1 MAEKSTIARPYAQAV
16 FEQAAASRQL
26 SQWSENLALA
36 SMVAQDSGMQGVIG
50 NPRLSNTQLVDLF
63 LGVCGDKFDDTAK
76 NLVKLLVENGRLT
89 VLPEIAALYE
99 AYRAEAEKTV
109 QAEVISA
116 FPVTSAQQTNIRKAL
131 KKRLGREVELVCT
144 TDNSLVG
151 GAIIRA
157 GDMVIDGSVTGQLD
171 KLTHAL
177 TH

>member
-1 MAEKSTIARPYAQAV
+1 MAEKSTIARPYAQAI
-16 FEQAAASRQL
+16 FDQAAASKQFA
-26 SQWSENLALA
+26 QWSENLALA
-36 SMVAQDSGMQGVIG
+36 SLVAQDSGMQGVIG
-50 NPRLSNTQLVDLF
+50 NPRLSNAQLVELF
-63 LGVCGDKFDDTAK
+63 IGVCGDNFSDAAK
-76 NLVKLLVENGRLT
+76 NLIGLLAENGRLT
-89 VLPEIAALYE
+89 VLPEITAMYE

-116 FPVTSAQQTNIRKAL
+116 FPVTSAQQTSIKKAL
-131 KKRLGREVELVCT
+131 KKRLGREVELVCK

-157 GDMVIDGSVTGQLD
+157 GDMVIDGSVTAQLE

>member
-1 MAEKSTIARPYAQAV
+1 MAENSTIARPYAQAI
-16 FEQAAASRQL
+16 FDLAAAKKQL
-26 SQWSENLALA
+26 PQWSEKLALA
-36 SMVAQDSGMQGVIG
+36 SAVAQDSGMQSVIG
-50 NPRLSNTQLVDLF
+50 NPHLSEAQLVDLF
-63 LGVCGDKFDDTAK
+63 LGVCGDKFDKPAK
-76 NLVKLLVENGRLT
+76 NLIKILVENGRVT
-89 VLPEIAALYE
+89 VLPEITELYE

-116 FPVTSAQQTNIRKAL
+116 FPVTSAQETAIKKAL

-144 TDNSLVG
+144 TDNTLVG

-157 GDMVIDGSVTGQLD
+157 GDMVIDGSVTAQLE

>member
-16 FEQAAASRQL
+16 FEQAAATKQFA
-26 SQWSENLALA
+26 QWSESLALA
-36 SMVAQDSGMQGVIG
+36 SAVVQDSGMQSVVG
-50 NPRLSNTQLVDLF
+50 NPRVSKAQLVDLF
-63 LGVCGDKFDDTAK
+63 LGVGGDHFDGAAQ
-76 NLVKLLVENGRLT
+76 NLIKLLIENGRVT

-99 AYRAEAEKTV
+99 EHRAEAEKTV

-116 FPVTSAQQTNIRKAL
+116 FPVTSEQQASIKKAL

-157 GDMVIDGSVTGQLD
+157 GDMVIDGSVVGQLE

>member
-1 MAEKSTIARPYAQAV
+1 MAEQSTIARPYAQAI
-16 FEQAAASRQL
+16 FEQAAETKQL
-26 SQWSENLALA
+26 AQWSDKLALA
-36 SMVAQDSGMQGVIG
+36 SAVAQDSGMQSVIG
-50 NPRLSNTQLVDLF
+50 NPRVSNTQLVDLF

-76 NLVKLLVENGRLT
+76 NMVKLLVENGRLS

-99 AYRAEAEKTV
+99 EYRADAEKTV

-116 FPVTSAQQTNIRKAL
+116 FPVTSAQQTSIKKAL
-131 KKRLGREVELVCT
+131 KARLGREVELVCT

-157 GDMVIDGSVTGQLD
+157 GDMVIDGSVTAQLQ